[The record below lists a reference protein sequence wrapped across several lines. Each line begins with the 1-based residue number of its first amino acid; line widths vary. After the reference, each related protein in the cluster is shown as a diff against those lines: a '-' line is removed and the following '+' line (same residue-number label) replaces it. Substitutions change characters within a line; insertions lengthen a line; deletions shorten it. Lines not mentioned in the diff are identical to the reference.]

1 MYEVGASET
10 VTAWHMMPGMEGP
23 EGQLHSH
30 DYRIDVVVA
39 REELDEQGM
48 VCDLDVLRAAL
59 GDTTS
64 IVRDQNLEIIQPE
77 DADAVTVEI
86 FARWLHDELH
96 AALRGSSSDAMLSV
110 RVWETPEA
118 FGGYAAAI
126 GSPRAASSSS

>member
-10 VTAWHMMPGMEGP
+10 VTAWHVMPGMEGP
-23 EGQLHSH
+23 EGRLHSH

-39 REELDEQGM
+39 REELDAQGM

-59 GDTTS
+59 GGATAR
-64 IVRDQNLEIIQPE
+64 VRDQNLENIQPE

-86 FARWLHDELH
+86 FARWLHEQLD
-96 AALRGSSSDAMLSV
+96 AALRGASNDALLSV

-118 FGGYAAAI
+118 FGGYTAAI

>member
-10 VTAWHMMPGMEGP
+10 VTAWHVMPGMDGP
-23 EGQLHSH
+23 EGRLHSH

-39 REELDEQGM
+39 REELDVQGM
-48 VCDLDVLRAAL
+48 VCDLDVLRTAL
-59 GDTTS
+59 GGATAR
-64 IVRDQNLEIIQPE
+64 VRDQNLEIIQPE

-86 FARWLHDELH
+86 FARWLHDQLD
-96 AALRGSSSDAMLSV
+96 AALRGPSNDALLSV

-126 GSPRAASSSS
+126 G